1 MNLQNIIKYINP
13 KSYNIS
19 IAENII
25 YINNYEKIDTI
36 TNNNIIIIIQN
47 KKLKIQGK
55 DFKVKKMVNKEILF
69 NGQID
74 NIETVETS

>member
-74 NIETVETS
+74 NIEIVETS

>member
-47 KKLKIQGK
+47 KKLKILGK

-74 NIETVETS
+74 NIEIVETS